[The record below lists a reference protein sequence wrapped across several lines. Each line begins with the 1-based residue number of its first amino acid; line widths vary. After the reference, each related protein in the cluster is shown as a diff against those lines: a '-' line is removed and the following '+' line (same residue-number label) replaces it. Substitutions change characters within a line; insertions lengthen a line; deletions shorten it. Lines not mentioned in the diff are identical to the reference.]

1 MEIEITID
9 SAFSKLTMYFCK
21 HDISGYWIYTFL
33 KFGYLR
39 AQTTYKNRVNGLYCA
54 ATLDPIYSEAIV
66 CTNIRS

>member
-1 MEIEITID
+1 MEMEMELEIEIEITID

-39 AQTTYKNRVNGLYCA
+39 AQTTYKK
-54 ATLDPIYSEAIV
+54 
-66 CTNIRS
+66 